1 MTYPM
6 LQRWAILLCIVSLS
20 IASAAHV
27 VSSVGMVRDMAKLSS
42 EVHILVDDRPTSTTT
57 SSSSSGSGSD
67 SCTDDRTTHDPAT
80 RRTDLSKAVV
90 SLRGGG
96 SIFPAGWNPMG
107 YKITPLGERFLS
119 MGDSLSCDVGRF
131 LASLKS
137 NRKRR
142 SILKDS
148 WLEIVRASKTGQAM
162 RIYRTIDDLLDFCLQ
177 AGLVD

>member
-42 EVHILVDDRPTSTTT
+42 EVYILVDDRPTSTTT
-57 SSSSSGSGSD
+57 SSSGSD

>member
-6 LQRWAILLCIVSLS
+6 LQCWVILLCFVSLS
-20 IASAAHV
+20 IASAAHG

-42 EVHILVDDRPTSTTT
+42 EVHMVDDLPTTCT
-57 SSSSSGSGSD
+57 SRSGGS
-67 SCTDDRTTHDPAT
+67 CADDRTTHDPAT

-96 SIFPAGWNPMG
+96 GSIFPAGWNPMG
-107 YKITPLGERFLS
+107 YKITPQGERFLS

>member
-6 LQRWAILLCIVSLS
+6 LQRWAILLCFVSLS
-20 IASAAHV
+20 IASAAHG

-42 EVHILVDDRPTSTTT
+42 EVHILVDDRPTTTT
-57 SSSSSGSGSD
+57 SSSSGSD
-67 SCTDDRTTHDPAT
+67 SCADDRTTHDPAT
-80 RRTDLSKAVV
+80 RRTDLSKAAVV
-90 SLRGGG
+90 SLRGGGG

>member
-6 LQRWAILLCIVSLS
+6 LLRGAILLCFVSLS
-20 IASAAHV
+20 IASAAHG
-27 VSSVGMVRDMAKLSS
+27 VSSVGMVRDMAKLSLK
-42 EVHILVDDRPTSTTT
+42 VHILVDDRPTTTT
-57 SSSSSGSGSD
+57 SSRSGSG

-90 SLRGGG
+90 SLRGGGG